1 MRNSNFIILS
11 MEIVS
16 LMERMGSVPIMRVKP
31 AISID
36 KMIHCY
42 GCCDI
47 GHVEDVGDIADMP
60 IGRNAIFVEDVEDV
74 EDKTLPGCQADILSR
89 IELKN

>member
-1 MRNSNFIILS
+1 MRNSNVIILS

-16 LMERMGSVPIMRVKP
+16 LMERMGSVPIMHVKP

-42 GCCDI
+42 GD
-47 GHVEDVGDIADMP
+47 GETE
-60 IGRNAIFVEDVEDV
+60 RN
-74 EDKTLPGCQADILSR
+74 CW
-89 IELKN
+89 

>member
-1 MRNSNFIILS
+1 MRNSNVIILS

-42 GCCDI
+42 GDRETEQNCW
-47 GHVEDVGDIADMP
+47 
-60 IGRNAIFVEDVEDV
+60 
-74 EDKTLPGCQADILSR
+74 
-89 IELKN
+89 

>member
-16 LMERMGSVPIMRVKP
+16 LMERMGSVPIMHVKP

-36 KMIHCY
+36 KMIHYY
-42 GCCDI
+42 GEGETD
-47 GHVEDVGDIADMP
+47 
-60 IGRNAIFVEDVEDV
+60 RNCWQV
-74 EDKTLPGCQADILSR
+74 
-89 IELKN
+89 

>member
-1 MRNSNFIILS
+1 MRNSNVIILS

-31 AISID
+31 TISID

-42 GCCDI
+42 GDGETEQNCW
-47 GHVEDVGDIADMP
+47 
-60 IGRNAIFVEDVEDV
+60 
-74 EDKTLPGCQADILSR
+74 
-89 IELKN
+89 